1 MAIDLAFRRK
11 AVRGLT
17 NAMRPRPGAK
27 VDVWKI
33 AWAWAHF
40 VENKAEISAIGGY
53 SGDTTFEVTFVADRT
68 ISVDVDGDGIAP
80 HMSEEVCRN
89 VRSF

>member
-1 MAIDLAFRRK
+1 MV
-11 AVRGLT
+11 AVSCT
-17 NAMRPRPGAK
+17 SPGAK

-33 AWAWAHF
+33 AWAWACP
-40 VENKAEISAIGGY
+40 VENKTEISAIEHANGFGGY